1 MPPPSSI
8 LVSINENL
16 LTKFKAK
23 GVVGIIIDE
32 DLTFTLH
39 IEHILSP
46 HLTFQL
52 WKAFTESKL
61 EFGCT
66 VWGFRILNAKH
77 LKLLES
83 TQRGAASLI
92 LKTMNL
98 TPTGTLESK
107 LSILPID
114 LRLEEM
120 QRHEAVKQLI
130 KEDDYIHSNMIGEKR
145 HIKLGVLLKT

>member
-52 WKAFTESKL
+52 WKAFIESKL

-66 VWGFRILNAKH
+66 VWGLYA
-77 LKLLES
+77 LY
-83 TQRGAASLI
+83 GAASLI

-98 TPTGTLESK
+98 TPTGTLESE

>member
-1 MPPPSSI
+1 MENRNRLQPSLNTNANCYNQPLDLAPKITISINISKTNYIIFYDKKKLPPPSSI

-52 WKAFTESKL
+52 
-61 EFGCT
+61 
-66 VWGFRILNAKH
+66 
-77 LKLLES
+77 
-83 TQRGAASLI
+83 
-92 LKTMNL
+92 
-98 TPTGTLESK
+98 
-107 LSILPID
+107 
-114 LRLEEM
+114 
-120 QRHEAVKQLI
+120 
-130 KEDDYIHSNMIGEKR
+130 
-145 HIKLGVLLKT
+145 